1 MGVVLI
7 QACIAVLVS
16 SSFSM
21 QTKYHCCLNS
31 LFLVIL
37 LLMFLDIIF

>member
-16 SSFSM
+16 SSFSV
-21 QTKYHCCLNS
+21 QTKYHCLNS